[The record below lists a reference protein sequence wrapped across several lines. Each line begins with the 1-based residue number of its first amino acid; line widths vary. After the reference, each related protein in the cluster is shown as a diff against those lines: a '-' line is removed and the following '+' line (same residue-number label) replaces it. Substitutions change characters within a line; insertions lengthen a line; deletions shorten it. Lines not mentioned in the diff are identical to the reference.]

1 MEGENKAIRYS
12 AQREVIYEM
21 LKNTKSHPSVDE
33 IYAEVKKTMPDIGI
47 ATVYRNLRQLVSMG
61 LVNTLE
67 TTKDSIHYDA
77 DTSEHMHFICSDCG
91 AIKDL
96 FMDSGLSGKIE
107 GMGYEV
113 EREKLVFYGV
123 CPDCKRARAI

>member
-1 MEGENKAIRYS
+1 MDSENKAMRYS
-12 AQREVIYEM
+12 AQREVIYDM
-21 LKNTKSHPSVDE
+21 LKSTKAHPSVDE
-33 IYAEVKKTMPDIGI
+33 IYAEVKKTLPDIGI

-77 DTSEHMHFICSDCG
+77 DVSEHMHFICRDCG

-96 FMDSGLSGKIE
+96 FMESGLTSKVE
-107 GMGYEV
+107 DMGYEIQ
-113 EREKLVFYGV
+113 REKLVLYGI
-123 CPDCKRARAI
+123 CPDCKRLRVM